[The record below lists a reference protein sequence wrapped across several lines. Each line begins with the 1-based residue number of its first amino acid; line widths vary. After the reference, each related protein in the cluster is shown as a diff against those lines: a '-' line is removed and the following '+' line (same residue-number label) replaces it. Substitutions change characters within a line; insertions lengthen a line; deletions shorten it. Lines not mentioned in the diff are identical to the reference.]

1 MALALSLTLCAFA
14 AQAQQGT
21 ATAPVKT
28 TRKKVAPKTDPAVA
42 AQLDQLKQAMD
53 AQQQQIKQLGDQLQT
68 RDQQIQQLQQRLDQS
83 QAATTEAAGKADSAA
98 SAAAKQADEVTALKS
113 DVSDLK
119 LNSTNSAVSMQDTQ
133 KVIAGEKADIK
144 ALSNLKFSGDLRL
157 RYEPFFGGGP
167 ANGTASPTRNRERYR
182 LRFNVNTKVDNDF
195 AVGLSLASGD
205 LGDPISTN
213 STQTGFY
220 TRKPVAIDKAFGV
233 YTPHY
238 FKPLSLT
245 VGKFGYTWLRTE
257 MTWDNDLNP
266 EGASAAL
273 AWNWK
278 KGFINH
284 LALITYGTTMLEV
297 SGGSDSYM
305 EGGQI
310 QTGWNLGSRLKL
322 TADAAYYDFANADT
336 IAQNQVNGSGANGSA
351 TQGLPTPAGFGGTF
365 GFGGSKNTNNVGTIN
380 NKLFYASKFGILDT
394 IARLDF
400 DTGAKRWPVYALF
413 DFAQNTQACDNLAVF
428 IAAAVAPPTCDKHQ
442 RHAYWSELKVGQ
454 TKNKGDL
461 LLGYTFARIEHDAVL
476 AAFNFSDLAQPTN
489 VIEHRVEAYYQA
501 YPHVQVGTTGLI
513 GRPIVT
519 AQSLILQR
527 WLKRWQFDT
536 IFSF

>member
-1 MALALSLTLCAFA
+1 
-14 AQAQQGT
+14 
-21 ATAPVKT
+21 
-28 TRKKVAPKTDPAVA
+28 
-42 AQLDQLKQAMD
+42 
-53 AQQQQIKQLGDQLQT
+53 
-68 RDQQIQQLQQRLDQS
+68 
-83 QAATTEAAGKADSAA
+83 
-98 SAAAKQADEVTALKS
+98 
-113 DVSDLK
+113 
-119 LNSTNSAVSMQDTQ
+119 
-133 KVIAGEKADIK
+133 
-144 ALSNLKFSGDLRL
+144 
-157 RYEPFFGGGP
+157 
-167 ANGTASPTRNRERYR
+167 
-182 LRFNVNTKVDNDF
+182 
-195 AVGLSLASGD
+195 
-205 LGDPISTN
+205 
-213 STQTGFY
+213 
-220 TRKPVAIDKAFGV
+220 
-233 YTPHY
+233 
-238 FKPLSLT
+238 
-245 VGKFGYTWLRTE
+245 
-257 MTWDNDLNP
+257 
-266 EGASAAL
+266 
-273 AWNWK
+273 
-278 KGFINH
+278 
-284 LALITYGTTMLEV
+284 MLEV